1 MKGSVNSDSETFSY
15 ESWTQTDTNAALL
28 SSVASCSEIQSWN
41 QSLSSNN
48 DKLKDIQ
55 RYCEERVKDVQK
67 VNQSSHT
74 LAAFTSIP
82 VLIGFVA
89 NLAFN
94 KNAGFRQSF
103 GNGGIDATSYR
114 VFVRRFILGSTA
126 TDAITEVLTS
136 NNGGRDCKGL
146 DWILYKYVR
155 CGLVHTS
162 SLVNQQIDSARDVTV
177 KVTHSEKVS
186 HDSPTTIDATALQR
200 QNGQPITVTLVASEF
215 CKWIEN
221 AIRLMFIQ
229 AVTDTDLATSIIEV
243 FTEETPVI
251 KFEPIPEEGE
261 EDEC

>member
-1 MKGSVNSDSETFSY
+1 MNTSENRT
-15 ESWTQTDTNAALL
+15 
-28 SSVASCSEIQSWN
+28 V
-41 QSLSSNN
+41 
-48 DKLKDIQ
+48 
-55 RYCEERVKDVQK
+55 V
-67 VNQSSHT
+67 
-74 LAAFTSIP
+74 
-82 VLIGFVA
+82 
-89 NLAFN
+89 
-94 KNAGFRQSF
+94 
-103 GNGGIDATSYR
+103 
-114 VFVRRFILGSTA
+114 
-126 TDAITEVLTS
+126 
-136 NNGGRDCKGL
+136 
-146 DWILYKYVR
+146 KYVR
-155 CGLVHTS
+155 CGLVHSS

-261 EDEC
+261 DEC

>member
-1 MKGSVNSDSETFSY
+1 M
-15 ESWTQTDTNAALL
+15 Q
-28 SSVASCSEIQSWN
+28 
-41 QSLSSNN
+41 
-48 DKLKDIQ
+48 
-55 RYCEERVKDVQK
+55 
-67 VNQSSHT
+67 
-74 LAAFTSIP
+74 
-82 VLIGFVA
+82 GF
-89 NLAFN
+89 
-94 KNAGFRQSF
+94 
-103 GNGGIDATSYR
+103 
-114 VFVRRFILGSTA
+114 
-126 TDAITEVLTS
+126 
-136 NNGGRDCKGL
+136 

>member
-48 DKLKDIQ
+48 DKLKAIQ

-186 HDSPTTIDATALQR
+186 HDSPTTIDATVLQR